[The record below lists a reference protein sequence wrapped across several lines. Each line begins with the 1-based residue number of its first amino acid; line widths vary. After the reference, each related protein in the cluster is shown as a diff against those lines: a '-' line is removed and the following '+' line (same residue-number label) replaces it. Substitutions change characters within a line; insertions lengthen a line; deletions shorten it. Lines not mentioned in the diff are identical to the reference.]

1 MEADDSTPLGADIYA
16 DRDVWQIRDSYNTVV
31 HTKQST
37 QEILEALDNNR
48 RQFEPLREK
57 YARAVLNDGGQ
68 DKPASRERKVYFKEL
83 NRLYSATEAIKD
95 ELRQRGSHYEIV
107 VSDEEH
113 PNAAYKRYYKLWYPP
128 VQPSKC
134 YVVSAIYGLESLELM
149 RATEV
154 CRWRFA
160 LNPLV
165 MPSWLLYKLLGPAL
179 AALTRHSPSMAQN
192 IDRLI
197 ARPIVMA
204 AGEDLI
210 PAIPWIIY
218 LGLWGWGI
226 AGPIAFLLIR
236 QLP

>member
-1 MEADDSTPLGADIYA
+1 MEVDDSTPLDADIYA

-68 DKPASRERKVYFKEL
+68 DKSASRERKVYFKEL

-95 ELRQRGSHYEIV
+95 ELRQRGSYYEIV

-113 PNAAYKRYYKLWYPP
+113 PNAAYKRYYRLWHPP
-128 VQPSKC
+128 AQPSKC
-134 YVVSAIYGLESLELM
+134 YVVSAIYGLESPELE

-165 MPSWLLYKLLGPAL
+165 LPSWSLYKLLGPAL
-179 AALTRHSPSMAQN
+179 AGLAKQSPNMAQN

-197 ARPIVMA
+197 ARPIVKA
-204 AGEDLI
+204 SGENLI
-210 PAIPWIIY
+210 SAIPWILY
-218 LGLWGWGI
+218 LALWGWGTVGL
-226 AGPIAFLLIR
+226 ALLVIV
-236 QLP
+236 QIS